1 MTVVARTHLC
11 VPAGKSVVSTTVPPL
26 VKGLDD
32 YVCYSVKSEQIP
44 THPISVLDQ
53 FGKVG
58 GSALQ
63 PLSLCAPAQINGS
76 ALINATTH
84 LVCYGIKLGPDR
96 EEDTGGD
103 PQSVRRRQRDRLPAP
118 VAVRAV
124 DEETRLIRVCHVA
137 GRGAAW
143 LAR

>member
-11 VPAGKSVVSTTVPPL
+11 VPAGKSVESTAVPPL
-26 VKGLDD
+26 VKGLDN

-76 ALINATTH
+76 PLINATTH
-84 LVCYGIKLGPDR
+84 LVCYGIKLGP
-96 EEDTGGD
+96 T
-103 PQSVRRRQRDRLPAP
+103 VKKTP
-118 VAVRAV
+118 VAIHNRFG
-124 DEETRLIRVCHVA
+124 VA
-137 GRGAAW
+137 NATVFLRQSLCMPSAKKLG
-143 LAR
+143 